1 MNPCLCRLLVVG
13 SAKDLKV
20 FCDREDWPAA
30 FTEVEPLELSST
42 RRSWQFTTPNPPLT
56 FLRLLAARWSLLTFL
71 VDYDT
76 GRTKGLVW
84 LRGGKQEHHQVVY
97 RGGGS

>member
-1 MNPCLCRLLVVG
+1 MNPCQCRLLVVG

-20 FCDREDWPAA
+20 FCDREEWPAA

-56 FLRLLAARWSLLTFL
+56 FLRLLAARWPLLTFL

-76 GRTKGLVW
+76 GRTKGLLW

-97 RGGGS
+97 IGGGS

>member
-1 MNPCLCRLLVVG
+1 MNPCQCRLLVVG
-13 SAKDLKV
+13 STKDLKA
-20 FCDREDWPAA
+20 FGEREEWPAA

-71 VDYDT
+71 VNYDT
-76 GRTKGLVW
+76 GRTKGLAW
-84 LRGGKQEHHQVVY
+84 LRGGAYENHQVVY
-97 RGGGS
+97 LGGGS

>member
-1 MNPCLCRLLVVG
+1 MNPCQCRLLVVG
-13 SAKDLKV
+13 SAKDLRV
-20 FCDREDWPAA
+20 FCDREEWPAA

-56 FLRLLAARWSLLTFL
+56 FLRLLAARWPLLTFL

-76 GRTKGLVW
+76 GRTKGLVCW
-84 LRGGKQEHHQVVY
+84 RGGAQEHHQVLYV
-97 RGGGS
+97 GGGS

>member
-1 MNPCLCRLLVVG
+1 MNPCQCRLLVVG
-13 SAKDLKV
+13 SAKDLKA
-20 FCDREDWPAA
+20 FGDQEDWPAA

-56 FLRLLAARWSLLTFL
+56 FLRLLAARWSLVTFL

-84 LRGGKQEHHQVVY
+84 LRGGAYENHQVVY
-97 RGGGS
+97 LGGGS

>member
-1 MNPCLCRLLVVG
+1 MNPCQCRLLVAG

-20 FCDREDWPAA
+20 FREQEELPAA
-30 FTEVEPLELSST
+30 FTEVELLEGSST
-42 RRSWQFTTPNPPLT
+42 RAVWQFTTATPPLT

-76 GRTKGLVW
+76 GRTKGLACW
-84 LRGGKQEHHQVVY
+84 RGGAQEHHQVVY
-97 RGGGS
+97 RGGGP

>member
-1 MNPCLCRLLVVG
+1 MNACQSRLLVVG

-20 FCDREDWPAA
+20 FCDREEWPAA
-30 FTEVEPLELSST
+30 FTEVEPLECSAT
-42 RRSWQFTTPNPPLT
+42 RASWQFITPNPPLT

-84 LRGGKQEHHQVVY
+84 LRGAKQEHHQIVY
-97 RGGGS
+97 LGGGQ

>member
-13 SAKDLKV
+13 SAKDLKA
-20 FCDREDWPAA
+20 FRDREDWPVA
-30 FTEVEPLELSST
+30 FTEVEPLECSAT
-42 RRSWQFTTPNPPLT
+42 RASWQFTTPSPPLT
-56 FLRLLAARWSLLTFL
+56 FLRLLAARWPLLNVL

-97 RGGGS
+97 RGGGQ

>member
-1 MNPCLCRLLVVG
+1 MNPCQCRLLVVG
-13 SAKDLKV
+13 SAKDLRA
-20 FCDREDWPAA
+20 FGDQEDWPAT

-56 FLRLLAARWSLLTFL
+56 FLRLLAARWSLLMFL

-76 GRTKGLVW
+76 GQTKGLVL
-84 LRGGKQEHHQVVY
+84 LRGDKHGHHQVVY
-97 RGGGS
+97 LGGGS